1 MGGRD
6 LRISTPT
13 GLWELSCTVS
23 AQSVHAILWCPNS
36 LAVLD
41 PGKPRHCPGKILVN
55 FAYCFAQKLG
65 CEIAAMLCVSSAW
78 VTWQL
83 WNCRCPNSC
92 LHILHEDIIY
102 NWQCSIIHTILQLH
116 SSAEWYF
123 TVVCYLTDTLICHFS
138 TSPLFLW
145 YRWALF
151 SMYWQEVVYCFHTQQ
166 EVVNHVSYK
175 LSCS

>member
-1 MGGRD
+1 MGDRD

-55 FAYCFAQKLG
+55 FVYCFAQKLG
-65 CEIAAMLCVSSAW
+65 CDIAALLCVSSAW

-83 WNCRCPNSC
+83 WNCRCSNSC
-92 LHILHEDIIY
+92 LHIPLEDIIY
-102 NWQCSIIHTILQLH
+102 NWQCCIFTPFYNFIHLQSGTLLLF
-116 SSAEWYF
+116 AKVY
-123 TVVCYLTDTLICHFS
+123 YLTDTLICPFS
-138 TSPLFLW
+138 TSPLFL
-145 YRWALF
+145 
-151 SMYWQEVVYCFHTQQ
+151 
-166 EVVNHVSYK
+166 
-175 LSCS
+175 